1 MEVQF
6 HAFVRSAL
14 VGGEW
19 SDPRPGHIIAGERAK
34 WTLSDVELQ
43 FLVIQPLAQSL

>member
-1 MEVQF
+1 MEVQL
-6 HAFVRSAL
+6 HEFVMSVL

-19 SDPRPGHIIAGERAK
+19 SDSRPGRIIAGERAR

-43 FLVIQPLAQSL
+43 FLVIQPLA